1 MNQKYL
7 SIFLVCT
14 GREQEFYYNTL
25 DFTTE
30 SPKSSNYLD
39 MSPLHPFRII
49 FVFISF
55 FGGSLGIPILYG
67 LTFKFILKQ
76 DRKAPGLSAEA
87 RKRRRQKNLVSIKF
101 NLMTWVLDSLMI
113 VMIVM
118 TTDKLL
124 QTSFMLVT
132 SIGTPLIYFLGI
144 EENRKQMQEFYQY
157 QIRKKRKKEPSH
169 EKSI

>member
-1 MNQKYL
+1 M
-7 SIFLVCT
+7 
-14 GREQEFYYNTL
+14 
-25 DFTTE
+25 
-30 SPKSSNYLD
+30 
-39 MSPLHPFRII
+39 
-49 FVFISF
+49 
-55 FGGSLGIPILYG
+55 
-67 LTFKFILKQ
+67 
-76 DRKAPGLSAEA
+76 
-87 RKRRRQKNLVSIKF
+87 SIKF

-157 QIRKKRKKEPSH
+157 QIRKKRKKEPSP